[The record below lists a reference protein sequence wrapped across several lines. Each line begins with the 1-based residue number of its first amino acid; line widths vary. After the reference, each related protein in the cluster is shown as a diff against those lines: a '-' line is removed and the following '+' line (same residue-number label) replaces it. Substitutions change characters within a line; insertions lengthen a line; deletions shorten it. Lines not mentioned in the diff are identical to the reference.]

1 MTNTE
6 APERFGHFHDWY
18 LDIVATGPNSEPRT
32 LTLGLY
38 RGSER
43 ATVTF
48 EGVTCFWLEGMGLLN
63 IVFKIVLPQRGSED
77 HSIALK
83 ALAKGE
89 RLSDRRA
96 SQVAYLYST
105 LGAELAVDFDSLSIG
120 HETRP
125 TD

>member
-1 MTNTE
+1 
-6 APERFGHFHDWY
+6 
-18 LDIVATGPNSEPRT
+18 
-32 LTLGLY
+32 
-38 RGSER
+38 
-43 ATVTF
+43 
-48 EGVTCFWLEGMGLLN
+48 MGLLN